1 MLFESLLIAVGAGAT
16 RTIGRNGT
24 LKLSGT
30 TKRNGMQMRAL
41 RVGGGSVAVTCVAPS
56 APVRVHSERA
66 QAAGLLTDT
75 TTARCYCPEPV
86 LVKATTHT
94 AKTTEEQS
102 PRFVFPF
109 LIQMRR
115 YKRCFPLPST
125 RSSCGTLIVLTARPP
140 RPVPPPPPPLAPAC
154 RDEIRTRT

>member
-24 LKLSGT
+24 LKKSGT
-30 TKRNGMQMRAL
+30 TKRNGVQMRAL

-56 APVRVHSERA
+56 APVHAHSERA
-66 QAAGLLTDT
+66 QAAGLLTET

-94 AKTTEEQS
+94 AKTTAEQS
-102 PRFVFPF
+102 PRFAFPF
-109 LIQMRR
+109 FNSNALTEHSLQLCETPLFFEFSLCLPRACLGEMMHFI
-115 YKRCFPLPST
+115 YKWRKKWRF
-125 RSSCGTLIVLTARPP
+125 
-140 RPVPPPPPPLAPAC
+140 
-154 RDEIRTRT
+154 

>member
-16 RTIGRNGT
+16 RMIGRNGT
-24 LKLSGT
+24 LKKSGT
-30 TKRNGMQMRAL
+30 TKRNGVQMRAL
-41 RVGGGSVAVTCVAPS
+41 RVGEGSVAVTCVAPS

-86 LVKATTHT
+86 LVNATTHT
-94 AKTTEEQS
+94 AKTAAERS

-109 LIQMRR
+109 LIQMRW
-115 YKRCFPLPST
+115 YKRSGVFPY
-125 RSSCGTLIVLTARPP
+125 RA
-140 RPVPPPPPPLAPAC
+140 LAPAMQNA
-154 RDEIRTRT
+154 TLF